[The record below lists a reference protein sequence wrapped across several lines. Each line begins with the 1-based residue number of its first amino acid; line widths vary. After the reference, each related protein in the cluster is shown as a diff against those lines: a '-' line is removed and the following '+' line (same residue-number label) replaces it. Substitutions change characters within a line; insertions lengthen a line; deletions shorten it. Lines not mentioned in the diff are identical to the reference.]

1 MHGVAHHSEAR
12 GYRMTRPL
20 RHFSVLLVL
29 LLLIFAVAATAASA
43 RPAKVSLKA
52 QLGAAIAYDTDLS
65 NPVGQSCA
73 DCHDPLA
80 GFADPDKKYPVSE
93 GATKGLF
100 GGRNAPSWAYT
111 AWSPVLDFDDAEGLW
126 IGGMFWDGRATGW
139 RLRSPLAEQAQGP
152 FLNDVEMNMADAA
165 AVIDVIRHSDYADLF
180 LQVYPA
186 TDWDDWAT
194 AYDDMAYAVA
204 EYEASRAVNPFN
216 ARFDSYVAGNTAAL
230 SSQEQWGL
238 ELFNTKAEC
247 NLCHLSE
254 PGMDSTGIATG
265 KALFTDHTYD
275 NLGIPANPEVW
286 ALTTFEDTT
295 DLGLGGFLRSI
306 GKPDEVWMA
315 EIGKFKVPTLRNIA
329 KTPPYGHNGYFD
341 TLYDIVHF
349 YNTRDVASEGWP
361 MPEVPETVNTEE
373 LGNLELTYEEELAV
387 VAFMR
392 TLTDRAVM
400 PQPAH

>member
-1 MHGVAHHSEAR
+1 MS
-12 GYRMTRPL
+12 RP
-20 RHFSVLLVL
+20 FSRFVVVLLVTL
-29 LLLIFAVAATAASA
+29 LVVAIVAGAATA

-111 AWSPVLDFDDAEGLW
+111 AWSPVLYYDETEGLW

-139 RLRSPLAEQAQGP
+139 SLGMPLAEQAQGP
-152 FLNDVEMNMADAA
+152 FLNPVEMNMGDEA
-165 AVIDVIRHSDYADLF
+165 AVIDAIRHSDYADMF
-180 LQVYPA
+180 VQVFPH
-186 TDWDDWAT
+186 TDWETEAGIGQ
-194 AYDDMAYAVA
+194 AYDDMAFAIA
-204 EYEASRAVNPFN
+204 EYEASRAVNPFSS
-216 ARFDSYVAGNTAAL
+216 RFDAYMAGTDGAL
-230 SSQEQWGL
+230 SEQELWGL
-238 ELFNTKAEC
+238 ELFNGKGKC

-254 PGMDSTGIATG
+254 PTMDVAVA

-286 ALTTFEDTT
+286 ALAGSDAV
-295 DLGLGGFLRSI
+295 DLGLGGFLASQ
-306 GKPDEVWMA
+306 PTYADMAADEN
-315 EIGKFKVPTLRNIA
+315 GKFKVPTLRNIA

-349 YNTRDVASEGWP
+349 YNTRDVDPMWP
-361 MPEVPETVNTEE
+361 APEYPDTMNTEE

-387 VAFMR
+387 VAFMKS
-392 TLTDRAVM
+392 LTDRAIM
-400 PQPAH
+400 PQPGR